1 MRNRRYLVIGILVCL
16 CLSGCSKKIDSTQS
30 SDSFGDVEESSSL
43 VESSEFSIEDP
54 NFELPTKSHEEI
66 QSELESS
73 IIVAQESL
81 SEFES
86 IESSKYVVE
95 DKNLNQ
101 NIDVRGI
108 EENEVSKIID
118 DIKFRKYSSIDE
130 VNNYV
135 DSKFNN
141 YSNEVKL
148 AVKETLKESW
158 DYWESEHKK
167 MDSEKPWTEEELLEN
182 PLRRDYTR
190 EEYEEIEK
198 KMHEIGQEI
207 GGQGL
212 KDIMSG
218 D

>member
-1 MRNRRYLVIGILVCL
+1 MINKKYLVLGLLVCL
-16 CLSGCSKKIDSTQS
+16 CLSGCSKNSSIQS

-54 NFELPTKSHEEI
+54 NFELPTKSHKEI
-66 QSELESS
+66 QSELDNS
-73 IIVAQESL
+73 IKVAQESL
-81 SEFES
+81 SELES
-86 IESSKYVVE
+86 VENSKFVVS
-95 DKNLNQ
+95 DAKSNK
-101 NIDVRGI
+101 NIDIREI
-108 EENEVSKIID
+108 EEEEVSKIID

-135 DSKFNN
+135 DSKFNS

-148 AVKETLKESW
+148 VVKETLKESW

-167 MDSEKPWTEEELLEN
+167 MDLEKPWTEEELLEN

-198 KMHEIGQEI
+198 KMHEMGQEI

>member
-1 MRNRRYLVIGILVCL
+1 MRNKKYLVLGLLVCL

-30 SDSFGDVEESSSL
+30 SADFGDVEESSSL

-66 QSELESS
+66 QLELNTS
-73 IIVAQESL
+73 IKVAQESL
-81 SEFES
+81 SELES
-86 IESSKYVVE
+86 VENSKFVVS
-95 DKNLNQ
+95 DAKSNQ
-101 NIDVRGI
+101 NIDIRDI
-108 EENEVSKIID
+108 EEEEVSKIID

-141 YSNEVKL
+141 YSDDVKL
-148 AVKETLKESW
+148 TIKETLKESW
-158 DYWESEHKK
+158 NYWELEHKK

-190 EEYEEIEK
+190 EEYAEIEK
-198 KMHEIGQEI
+198 KMNEMGQEI
-207 GGQGL
+207 GGNGL
-212 KDIMSG
+212 FH
-218 D
+218 

>member
-16 CLSGCSKKIDSTQS
+16 CLSGCSKSNEVVQS

-101 NIDVRGI
+101 NIDIRDI

-141 YSNEVKL
+141 YSDDVKL
-148 AVKETLKESW
+148 TIKETLKESW
-158 DYWESEHKK
+158 NYWELEHRK